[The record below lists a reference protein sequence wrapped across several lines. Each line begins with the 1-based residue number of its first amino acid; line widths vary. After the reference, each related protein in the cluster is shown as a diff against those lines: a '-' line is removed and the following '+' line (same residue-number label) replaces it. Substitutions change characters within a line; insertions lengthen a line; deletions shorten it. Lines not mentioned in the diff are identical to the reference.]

1 MKAVLG
7 LCIPQ
12 TATKNVCVTRM
23 ARASLLLP
31 WQHYERSALFE
42 RRGWRVH
49 PHDCCGSITKVHPS
63 DCHHESSALLVQ
75 IATPVVAIAATDKR
89 DNAALV

>member
-1 MKAVLG
+1 MKEVLC
-7 LCIPQ
+7 LSKRLQ
-12 TATKNVCVTRM
+12 QLSVR
-23 ARASLLLP
+23 L
-31 WQHYERSALFE
+31 
-42 RRGWRVH
+42 GWHVH